1 MFIEYNV
8 NPESKAVGDCVI
20 RALTKALS
28 MTWEEVYLALC
39 LQGYKMCDMPSSNA
53 VWGAFLRSKGFK
65 RDIISSSCPDCY
77 TVEDFCKEFPQ
88 GVYVIGTGSHA
99 VCVIDGNIYDSWDSS
114 HETPLYFFAKG

>member
-8 NPESKAVGDCVI
+8 NPENKAVGDCVI

-65 RDIISSSCPDCY
+65 RDIISSSCPAVLFRLK
-77 TVEDFCKEFPQ
+77 TKRQQ
-88 GVYVIGTGSHA
+88 GITRQPPA
-99 VCVIDGNIYDSWDSS
+99 
-114 HETPLYFFAKG
+114 FQ